1 MKLYRFKQPEINI
14 LLQRLRNIRIMASQV
29 NNYRPHA
36 KDYKEKRQKT
46 GLAIQLIGKTGKTA
60 QNRLKDHHS
69 PPFQLAN
76 QKFGY
81 LYKNEHK
88 TFTPE

>member
-1 MKLYRFKQPEINI
+1 
-14 LLQRLRNIRIMASQV
+14 MASQV

-36 KDYKEKRQKT
+36 KDYKDKIDKKPASPSNQSE
-46 GLAIQLIGKTGKTA
+46 KTGKTA

-81 LYKNEHK
+81 LYKNEHQN
-88 TFTPE
+88 FTPE